1 MPDVIWGQRVGLRR
15 LRPSDAKPLLK
26 MVSRPEVARLLFEE
40 VGNLPTP
47 FWLGFLIWSQRLQGR
62 PDFGIVDQTGT
73 LIGCVRLWRISR
85 INRNAMLT
93 IFLGD
98 RGRWGRGLGTEALRL
113 CLRYGFDELSLER
126 IELHVFS
133 FNHRAIRSYE
143 KVGFRTEGIRRGALY
158 RDGEYH
164 DILVMGIRRFE
175 FHLAEAART
184 GKETTLDGEN
194 RQESVAFAADMA
206 SRPASEGGDS
216 HDGSERSDCILQEP
230 AGGAEPG

>member
-1 MPDVIWGQRVGLRR
+1 MPDVIWGERVGIRR
-15 LRPSDAKPLLK
+15 LRPSDARPLLK
-26 MVSRPEVARLLFEE
+26 MASRPEVARLLFEE

-47 FWLGFLIWSQRLQGR
+47 FWLSLGIWSQRLQNR
-62 PDFGIVDQTGT
+62 PDFGIVDPTGA

-93 IFLGD
+93 IFLGE
-98 RGRWGRGLGTEALRL
+98 RSRWGKGLGSDALRL
-113 CLRYGFDELSLER
+113 ALRYGFDELSLER
-126 IELHVFS
+126 VELHVFG
-133 FNHRAIRSYE
+133 FNKRAIRSYE

-158 RDGEYH
+158 REGEFH

-184 GKETTLDGEN
+184 GKETDPVGEN
-194 RQESVAFAADMA
+194 SQ
-206 SRPASEGGDS
+206 SRLASEGGDS

-230 AGGAEPG
+230 AGGAEPR